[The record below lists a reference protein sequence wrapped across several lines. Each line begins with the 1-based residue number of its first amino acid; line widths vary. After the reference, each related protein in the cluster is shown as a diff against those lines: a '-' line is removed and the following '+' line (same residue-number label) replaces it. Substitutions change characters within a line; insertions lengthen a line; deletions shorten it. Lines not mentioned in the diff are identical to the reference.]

1 MMNSEQGENGQ
12 LVDTNP
18 TAKLLLDAMQ
28 PCVARVFEEFFSR
41 ETKEGKVDYPNNGL
55 MQQLAKKMFAR
66 ELDKLSEDAKA
77 ALGKTQ
83 VDVVR
88 QADSVEVMIDP
99 KGDPDVEKVKD
110 VMLDSLLAPIS
121 QIVTLFGCQ
130 ANVEMKQV
138 PSQPCG
144 DGI

>member
-1 MMNSEQGENGQ
+1 MDPMNDERSE
-12 LVDTNP
+12 TNP
-18 TAKLLLDAMQ
+18 MAKMMADVMQ
-28 PCVARVFEEFFSR
+28 PGVARAIEGLS
-41 ETKEGKVDYPNNGL
+41 KEGKVDFLNNGL
-55 MQQLAKKMFAR
+55 MQQLAKKMLAR
-66 ELDKLSEDAKA
+66 ELDNLSEDAKA
-77 ALGKTQ
+77 ALGKAQ

-88 QADSVEVMIDP
+88 QADSVEIMIDP